1 MKPGVMQE
9 GSLLREYRLVVCP
22 AGEAFNR
29 IMEEKKDFSNQYGAF
44 EKANPYITVAGFT
57 VQEGMEDTIVR
68 WLQKIFSREHSF
80 TVSLNN
86 YSGIPAHTIYL
97 RVQDSTPFRHLIKQ
111 LEVLD
116 DFIRS
121 SSCPPVN
128 LVKKPYLSIAGI
140 LPGNIYEKAIS
151 DYSRKTFHESFVVHE
166 LILLARRDPF
176 DSFKTVQVFGLLPHG
191 NDLFNKVA

>member
-1 MKPGVMQE
+1 M
-9 GSLLREYRLVVCP
+9 REYRLVACP
-22 AGEAFNR
+22 AGEVFQK
-29 IMEEKKDFSNQYGAF
+29 IMEEKKDFSEQYGSD
-44 EKANPYITVAGFT
+44 EKTKPYISIADFSI
-57 VQEGMEDTIVR
+57 QEGLEETIVR

-80 TVSLNN
+80 TVLLNN

-97 RVQDSTPFRHLIKQ
+97 RVQDISPFRHLIKK

-121 SSCPPVN
+121 SSCPPAN
-128 LVKKPYLSIAGI
+128 LVRKPHLSIAAK
-140 LPGNIYEKAIS
+140 LPENIYEKAIS
-151 DYSRKTFHESFVVHE
+151 DYSRRTFHESFVVHE
-166 LILLARRDPF
+166 LILLARRNPF